1 MLIAVLV
8 CGSAIGLGVGVGLG
22 GLGGDDDSG
31 GSIARTTADT
41 DTDTGQDAG
50 AEILL
55 ADGVRLTVV
64 GASFQR
70 ATTASGRKRRR
81 ARVAVQVR
89 LRNGGGTSI
98 PAFPDGPGARLRLVV
113 GDERVSADPKAT
125 TPADGLA
132 RRLAPE
138 STASGELRF
147 ETAGAATTLLADV
160 TTIRLRL
167 GGKAV
172 DVPLD

>member
-8 CGSAIGLGVGVGLG
+8 CGSAIGLGLGFGIG

-31 GSIARTTADT
+31 GSFARTTVVADT
-41 DTDTGQDAG
+41 ETDTG
-50 AEILL
+50 AEIQL

-64 GASFQR
+64 GASFQK
-70 ATTASGRKRRR
+70 ATTASGRKRKR
-81 ARVAVQVR
+81 ARVAVRVS
-89 LRNGGGTSI
+89 LRNGGGTSV
-98 PAFPDGPGARLRLVV
+98 PAFPEGPGARLRLVV
-113 GDERVSADPKAT
+113 GDERISADPNAT
-125 TPADGLA
+125 LPADGLA

-147 ETAGAATTLLADV
+147 ETAGASTTMLADA

-167 GGKAV
+167 GGRAV